1 MKHLTIKTLRFWFT
15 CFGLIAIGLTTNL
28 PASALELKGQLTQ
41 GSMIIGKVSAGSTV
55 KLNGKTI
62 KVSNQ
67 GDFVFGFG
75 RDEALSHTLMVTK
88 PDGSTQDKT
97 LTLTKRKY
105 KVDKLTVESKYVS
118 PDESVLTRIR
128 SDIAQVGAARAVM
141 TDRTEF
147 LSEMILP
154 AKGRISGVYGSRRI
168 LNGVPKRPH
177 FGLDIAAPTGTQ
189 VIAPIA
195 GKVVLAH
202 NDMYYTGGTLI
213 IEHGFG
219 VTTTYI
225 HLSKILV
232 KKGQT
237 IKQGQPIAEI
247 GATGR
252 VTGPHLDWR
261 LNWGK
266 VRLDPQ
272 LLVEPLLKKA
282 P

>member
-1 MKHLTIKTLRFWFT
+1 MLVGLGIT
-15 CFGLIAIGLTTNL
+15 CSLGLGLSS
-28 PASALELKGQLTQ
+28 AVSALELKGEMTQ
-41 GSMIIGKVSAGSTV
+41 GSMIIGKAQAGSSV
-55 KLNGKTI
+55 KLNGETVKI
-62 KVSNQ
+62 SQN

-75 RDEALSHTLMVTK
+75 RDEKLNHTLTIIK
-88 PDGSTQDKT
+88 PDGNREDKNI
-97 LTLTKRKY
+97 TLTKREY
-105 KVDKLTVESKYVS
+105 KVDKLTVDSKYVT
-118 PDESVLTRIR
+118 PDESVMKRIR
-128 SDIAQVGAARAVM
+128 SDIAQVGQARATM

-147 LSEMILP
+147 LSQMILP
-154 AKGRISGVYGSRRI
+154 AKGRISGVYGSQRI

-177 FGLDIAAPTGTQ
+177 FGLDIAAPTGTE

-219 VTTTYI
+219 ITTTYI

-237 IKQGQPIAEI
+237 IKQGQPIALI

-272 LLVEPLLKKA
+272 LLVEKLLKKA

>member
-1 MKHLTIKTLRFWFT
+1 MKIINKIKSLSIILGAIASLTSGTY
-15 CFGLIAIGLTTNL
+15 AN
-28 PASALELKGQLTQ
+28 ALELKGKMTQ
-41 GSMIIGKVSAGSTV
+41 GSMIIGKAQAGSSV
-55 KLNGKTI
+55 KLNDKEI
-62 KVSNQ
+62 KVSKN

-75 RDEALSHTLMVTK
+75 RDEKLKHILMVTQ
-88 PDGSTQDKT
+88 PDGIVIKKP
-97 LTLTKRKY
+97 LTLTKRTY
-105 KVDKLTVESKYVS
+105 QEDRLTVESKYVA
-118 PDESVLTRIR
+118 PDESVYARIR
-128 SDIAQVGAARAVM
+128 DDVKQVAKARAVM
-141 TDRTEF
+141 TDRMEF
-147 LSEMILP
+147 LSDMIVP

-177 FGLDIAAPTGTQ
+177 FGLDIAAPTGTE

-195 GKVVLAH
+195 GKVVLVH

-232 KKGQT
+232 KQGQT
-237 IKQGQPIAEI
+237 ITQGQPIAHI

-266 VRLDPQ
+266 VRLDPA
-272 LLVEPLLKKA
+272 LLVEELLKNY